1 MAHQLHVENGR
12 ASMMYAGEVPW
23 HGLGTHLNKPATA
36 DEAIV
41 AARLDWEVIKRPRAR
56 RILSGPA
63 QSNQNLALVRNDRS
77 GAFDGA
83 VLGYV
88 DESYTPLQNR
98 EAFEFFDPI
107 VGTDAAVYETAGALG
122 SGERVWILARL
133 PRDLRVAGDDLVA
146 PYLLLANSHGGRG
159 GVELRFTPVRVVC
172 GNTLSLALH
181 LSRGLRLDHTPDLH
195 SRLRQAAWNLDEI
208 KRQYT
213 NLESAFR
220 AMARLPMSGGRLS
233 VFLGGLF
240 PAASGS
246 RDGAAQTQV
255 SQMRDQAARLFETG
269 RGNDAPAVRGTLWA
283 AYNGVTE
290 LADYYLDSESPDARL
305 RSIWF
310 GDSADLKIRAYD
322 AALSLLREERPRSF
336 APRRVRSLDHES
348 QIEAEQVVVEKDK
361 RWDSTRQ
368 PVELVAAY

>member
-1 MAHQLHVENGR
+1 MAHQLPADNGR
-12 ASMMYAGEVPW
+12 ASRMYAGDVPW

-146 PYLLLANSHGGRG
+146 PYLLLANCHGGNG

-181 LSRGLRLDHTPDLH
+181 LSRGLRLEHTPDLH
-195 SRLRQAAWNLDEI
+195 ARLQQAAWNLDEI
-208 KRQYT
+208 KRQYARIENVFT
-213 NLESAFR
+213 
-220 AMARLPMSGGRLS
+220 AMARLPMTGGRLAAFLS
-233 VFLGGLF
+233 GVFPLA
-240 PAASGS
+240 PGS
-246 RDGAAQTQV
+246 RDGTPRRQV
-255 SQMRDQAARLFETG
+255 SQMRDSAVRLFETG
-269 RGNDAPAVRGTLWA
+269 RGNDAPPVRGTLWA

-290 LADYYLDSESPDARL
+290 LADYHLESESPDTRL
-305 RSIWF
+305 HSIWF
-310 GDSADLKIRAYD
+310 GGAAELKICAYD
-322 AALSLLREERPRSF
+322 AALSLLRE
-336 APRRVRSLDHES
+336 VRLES
-348 QIEAEQVVVEKDK
+348 PASRFVI
-361 RWDSTRQ
+361 
-368 PVELVAAY
+368 